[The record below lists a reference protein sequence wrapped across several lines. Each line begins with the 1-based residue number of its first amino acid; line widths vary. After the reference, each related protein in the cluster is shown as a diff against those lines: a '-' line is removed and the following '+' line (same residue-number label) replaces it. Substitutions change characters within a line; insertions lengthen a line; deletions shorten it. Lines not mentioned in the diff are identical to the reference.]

1 MGKPARPKL
10 HERPLR
16 GLRNRLLQQIAR
28 NAPGGRSLRVWL
40 HRLRGVRL
48 GQDGFIGL
56 DVVIETSFPELVSI
70 GDRVILGMR
79 SLIVAHFDGDVAAH
93 GLPDRPTV
101 RLEDEV
107 FVGPGV
113 IIMPNV
119 TIGTGSVIAAGSV
132 VTRSVPPRRFVQGN
146 PAKVVGVCKKPLSP
160 STSTWEFL
168 GGLESNRPQKEA
180 DT

>member
-1 MGKPARPKL
+1 VAKTARPKL

-16 GLRNRLLQQIAR
+16 GLRNRLLQRIAR

-48 GQDGFIGL
+48 GRDAFIGL
-56 DVVIETSFPELVSI
+56 DVVIETSFPELVST

-79 SLIVAHFDGDVAAH
+79 TLIVAHFDGDVAAH
-93 GLPDRPTV
+93 GVPERPTV

-107 FVGPGV
+107 FIGPGV

-119 TIGTGSVIAAGSV
+119 TIGSGSVIAAGTV

-146 PAKVVGVCKKPLSP
+146 PAEVVGVCNRPLNP

-168 GGLESNRPQKEA
+168 GGLERHRPQEEGE
-180 DT
+180 T